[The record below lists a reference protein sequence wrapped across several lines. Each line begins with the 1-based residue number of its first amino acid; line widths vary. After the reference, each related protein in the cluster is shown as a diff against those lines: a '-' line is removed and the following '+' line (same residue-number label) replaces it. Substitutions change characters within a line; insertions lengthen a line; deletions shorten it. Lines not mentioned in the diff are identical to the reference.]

1 MKPTI
6 ESIYKKGLI
15 KFNELLLNNYLELRI
30 DETDVILLMLLHE
43 NELNGNN
50 FLSVG
55 NISAMTTL
63 DIDKVADRIDM
74 LVTKGFI
81 SLDIIEIE
89 GISEERFSLVSTLN
103 MLISDES
110 EEVKIVTDT
119 KKYAEML
126 ETELKR
132 PLSSKELQI
141 IMEWNYTVEEV
152 KSGLLAAIKQKKMG
166 VEYVDKI
173 LHNNKNEVKKDVSYF
188 NQFLND

>member
-1 MKPTI
+1 
-6 ESIYKKGLI
+6 
-15 KFNELLLNNYLELRI
+15 
-30 DETDVILLMLLHE
+30 MLLHE

>member
-43 NELNGNN
+43 NELNGTN
-50 FLSVG
+50 FLSIS
-55 NISAMTTL
+55 NIASMTTL
-63 DIDKVADRIDM
+63 DIDKVADKIDM

-81 SLDIIEIE
+81 SLEILKTE

-103 MLISDES
+103 MLISDEV
-110 EEVKIVTDT
+110 EVVTDK

-126 ETELKR
+126 ENELRR

-141 IMEWNYTVEEV
+141 IAEWSYTAEEV
-152 KSGLLAAIKQKKMG
+152 KTGLLAAIKQKKMG

-173 LHNNKNEVKKDVSYF
+173 LQNNKNEVKKDVSYF